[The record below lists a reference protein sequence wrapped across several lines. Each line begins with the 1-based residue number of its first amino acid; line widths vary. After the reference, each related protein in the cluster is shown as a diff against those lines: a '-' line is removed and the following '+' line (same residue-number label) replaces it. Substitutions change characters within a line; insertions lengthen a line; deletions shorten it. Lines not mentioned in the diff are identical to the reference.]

1 MVSSTVFRTA
11 RPMMS
16 EVLADGGPRRSK
28 ATLQLQVL
36 QLGAKPRYLLQ
47 LENLYSRLSASRCGN
62 RSNSP
67 DKLFLKF
74 QRWKKTTWHGTNRP
88 RNVASCRS
96 WTIPRLLEPARRRR
110 ALLRSRTT
118 IRRAKFRRALTAV
131 QARAVD
137 FLPTKKD
144 PSRQKEAYL
153 AFPGFNL
160 ALSSSIS

>member
-131 QARAVD
+131 QARALD

-144 PSRQKEAYL
+144 PSRQNEAYL
-153 AFPGFNL
+153 AFPRFNL